1 MLITEQHVH
10 KLISQSKKKNIS
22 ENIKI
27 ITLTSSIP
35 CDTISTNADNLYQKA
50 AATPRR
56 QSTSHSNAMF
66 K

>member
-1 MLITEQHVH
+1 M
-10 KLISQSKKKNIS
+10 
-22 ENIKI
+22 
-27 ITLTSSIP
+27 ITLMSSIP